1 MLARAVFLDRDGVIN
16 RDSAD
21 YITRFEQF
29 ELYPGSLDALRR
41 LTAAGFAL
49 IVVTNQSAVGRG
61 WIPLD
66 ELERIH
72 AHLRASVAAAG
83 GRILDILVC
92 PHRPSEGCACRKPR
106 PGLLHAAGA
115 AHGIDMGSAVMIGD
129 SRRDIESARSAGVGT
144 TILVRTGNGELAG
157 RELAEAGCP
166 PDVTVEDLAAAADWL
181 VANRSRPAIGS
192 SGEVRP

>member
-61 WIPLD
+61 WISLD

-115 AHGIDMGSAVMIGD
+115 AHGIDLGSAVMIGD
-129 SRRDIESARSAGVGT
+129 SRRDIECARRAGVGT

-157 RELAEAGCP
+157 RELAETGRP
-166 PDVTVEDLAAAADWL
+166 PDVTVDDLARAADWL
-181 VANRSRPAIGS
+181 VANRSGRACG
-192 SGEVRP
+192 RTA

>member
-1 MLARAVFLDRDGVIN
+1 MPARTVFLDRDGVIN

-115 AHGIDMGSAVMIGD
+115 AHGIDLGSAVMIGD
-129 SRRDIESARSAGVGT
+129 SRRDIECARRAGVGT

-157 RELAEAGCP
+157 RELAETGRP
-166 PDVTVEDLAAAADWL
+166 PDVTVDDLARAADWL
-181 VANRSRPAIGS
+181 VANRSGRACG
-192 SGEVRP
+192 RTA